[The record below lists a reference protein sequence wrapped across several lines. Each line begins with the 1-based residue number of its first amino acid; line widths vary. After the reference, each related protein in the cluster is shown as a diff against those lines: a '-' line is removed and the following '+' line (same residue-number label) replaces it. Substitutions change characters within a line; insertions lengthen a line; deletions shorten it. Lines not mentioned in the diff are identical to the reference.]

1 MRESGH
7 TSKMQ
12 IQHFTKADM
21 RQGAEWLH
29 EKLDGRIEIPEKL
42 AIALVGIGSA
52 VIPVLLIWLIWKGG
66 AA

>member
-1 MRESGH
+1 
-7 TSKMQ
+7 MQ
-12 IQHFTKADM
+12 IRSFSKEDM
-21 RQGAEWLH
+21 RNGAERLH

-66 AA
+66 AT